1 MYWNVIYVTCGR
13 YYVLLQLHL
22 TLFHKGQLRIFSIFS
37 NKAPAKKKNIVSM
50 RFYKCCSILIA
61 IIHYLIYDDLSFH
74 AGIPIHLD
82 KRWKLIWD
90 KVQNERTHEHYQQV
104 IYNKYNTNVINVEEL
119 DGFWPAS
126 GPKYLEI
133 TQRNEESLVDAR
145 RAFY

>member
-1 MYWNVIYVTCGR
+1 
-13 YYVLLQLHL
+13 
-22 TLFHKGQLRIFSIFS
+22 
-37 NKAPAKKKNIVSM
+37 M